1 MSTTKPSIRSI
12 YVGKPDAK
20 DEVLSAGNDAFIKSF
35 ILPDNFTANSFL
47 ASDNCYITG
56 YKGTGKTAILLYLQS
71 QTSLD
76 KGTQRKTTENELPSL
91 TQCTA

>member
-35 ILPDNFTANSFL
+35 ILPDNFTANSFF
-47 ASDNCYITG
+47 
-56 YKGTGKTAILLYLQS
+56 
-71 QTSLD
+71 LD
-76 KGTQRKTTENELPSL
+76 ISTQIFD
-91 TQCTA
+91 

>member
-56 YKGTGKTAILLYLQS
+56 YKGTGKLRYCYIYKAKQLRKLLLRYPQ
-71 QTSLD
+71 
-76 KGTQRKTTENELPSL
+76 
-91 TQCTA
+91 